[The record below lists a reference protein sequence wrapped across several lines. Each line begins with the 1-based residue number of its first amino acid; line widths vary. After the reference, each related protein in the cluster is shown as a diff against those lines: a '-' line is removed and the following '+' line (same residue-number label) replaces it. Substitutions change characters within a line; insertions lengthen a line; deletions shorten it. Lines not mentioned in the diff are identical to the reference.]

1 MAYNIG
7 AKIGIDGEAEFR
19 SAIKGINTNLKT
31 LGTEMLAVTSSFDK
45 NDKSMQALT
54 AQNKVLNKQIDEQKN
69 KLTELQKGL
78 KSFCR

>member
-1 MAYNIG
+1 
-7 AKIGIDGEAEFR
+7 
-19 SAIKGINTNLKT
+19 
-31 LGTEMLAVTSSFDK
+31 MLAVTSSFDK